1 MQYLSKQVYALL
13 LTLAFLFS
21 VVPVK
26 AQQKITVTGLVK
38 SNGGAP
44 LHGAGVFLSPGKKN
58 AVTDKNGQF
67 QLSDIPAGLYKIR
80 ITFIGFRDLTQNI
93 EFPLKSKNSL
103 VFSLEEDKND
113 LSEVTVLGRTAVQE
127 TSHQAY
133 NVTAIDAKKLYNT
146 TLDISGALDR
156 VAGIRVRESGGVGSS
171 FNLSLNGF
179 SGNHIKYFIDGIP
192 MDNFGSS
199 FQINNI
205 PINIADRVE
214 VYKGVVPMWLG
225 SDALGGAIN
234 IVTGDRY
241 RNYVDASYSFGS
253 FNTHRSVVNA
263 AATTKGGFTFQLNA
277 FQNYSDNNYK
287 VKVEASDIFTGAYA
301 PKATLRRFHDT
312 YHNETVIANVGVVDK
327 SYADKLLLGITM
339 GQNYKEIQTGARMV
353 SVFGGWHRKGNIV
366 MPSLKYK
373 KTNLIEGLDVTV
385 NANYNLGQEQNIDT
399 MNVRYDWY
407 GNSKPN
413 GSNGERSRSLYK
425 YKNHNGLATAMFN
438 YKLAENQSL
447 ALSNVFTT
455 FNRKGSDELNPANA
469 EYEKTKKTNK
479 NILGLGY
486 NFEIKNKLGATV
498 FGKYIYQ
505 NNIDGNG
512 NADQT
517 AMKKLGYGTALTYFF
532 TPNLQLKASYE
543 LTNRMPE
550 AQEIFGDVEN
560 QEGNPELKPEK
571 SDNVNLGMSYSFSI
585 NKINNFS
592 VTANAIYRKSDNFI
606 YNRLNSN
613 QSKLIA
619 DNRDGVRTW
628 GVDGEIRYSYKDWFT
643 AGTTV
648 TYQYL
653 QNLQK
658 YEINPNTGE
667 KYTTES
673 AVYLDQMPNIPYL
686 FGNGDVSVSLKNVGK
701 KGNNLNIGYN
711 LLYVHAF
718 WLYWPSR
725 GGSSSNGSKY
735 VVPKQLSHDINLV
748 YSLEKGRY
756 NIGLEAKNITDALL
770 YDNFSLQK
778 PSRGFYLN
786 LRYFITKNKNN

>member
-67 QLSDIPAGLYKIR
+67 QLSDIPAGVYKIR

-287 VKVEASDIFTGAYA
+287 VEVEASDIFTGAYA

-425 YKNHNGLATAMFN
+425 YKNNNGLATAMFN

>member
-67 QLSDIPAGLYKIR
+67 QLSDIPAGVYKIR